1 MRKLKKSNKRIDNSI
16 ESFAVESGCNRNC
29 TCYCN
34 CGNDSYAYSAMYSTP
49 YGHTLT
55 NGYTTGL

>member
-16 ESFAVESGCNRNC
+16 ESFANKSGCCSNC

-34 CGNDSYAYSAMYSTP
+34 CHDDSSVHDVMYSTV
-49 YGHTLT
+49 YGYNLT
-55 NGYTTGL
+55 KLS